1 MLLCWPSFF
10 FTNNIL
16 SAYRSY
22 VSNVSCTICIIGCLV
37 VPRFSPQII
46 YFSADRSYASY
57 QCIICNKCICV
68 FPQICD
74 QLSCEYVSCV
84 SYVFPYVS
92 YVTNVCVSPHLSQK
106 CDQLSCE
113 YVSCVSYHV
122 PYVSY
127 VTNVFVY
134 SHICLGI
141 CPQNVTNFC
150 GCVLHASV
158 VATVVRIPR
167 SEVTLHVIGRE
178 AGCGWSPR
186 FV

>member
-1 MLLCWPSFF
+1 M
-10 FTNNIL
+10 
-16 SAYRSY
+16 
-22 VSNVSCTICIIGCLV
+22 
-37 VPRFSPQII
+37 
-46 YFSADRSYASY
+46 Y
-57 QCIICNKCICV
+57 Q
-68 FPQICD
+68 D
-74 QLSCEYVSCV
+74 
-84 SYVFPYVS
+84 
-92 YVTNVCVSPHLSQK
+92 LSQK
-106 CDQLSCE
+106 CIHTYIHTYIYTYIHTYTHIHIHTYIAGICPKNVTNFCVFFHICPKNVTNYL
-113 YVSCVSYHV
+113 VSMYHVYHMYHV

-158 VATVVRIPR
+158 VATVVGIPR

-186 FV
+186 FL